1 MGEPTKEELKSLEE
15 RAREVVGQLTKQ
27 GEPPIVA
34 IEFAGSPKAGKST
47 NIDTVTHFFKR
58 LGLKV
63 WAPTEGVSKR
73 TPYHL
78 KHDWVYYNS
87 WALNYAISELI
98 IGYHYVDKHHLV
110 ILDRG
115 PFDSLAWMSLLKKQG
130 KLTGDEYQR
139 IERFALHP
147 KWSDLIDKLYLFT
160 CDPGVSMERELAL
173 KLIKTDGSALNHDT
187 LSGLLDEYEALQ
199 DHLDGEYSGKIL
211 PITTSKEST
220 PKQSAYQIAKDVI
233 EIFERKLDEA
243 GNG

>member
-1 MGEPTKEELKSLEE
+1 MSEPEQAQLDELE
-15 RAREVVGQLTKQ
+15 RRGNEIVRQVREKPDITC
-27 GEPPIVA
+27 VA

-63 WAPTEGVSKR
+63 WAPTEGASKR

-78 KHDWVYYNS
+78 KHDWVYYNA

-115 PFDSLAWMSLLKKQG
+115 PFDSLAWMTLLKEKG
-130 KLTGDEYQR
+130 DLTADEYDR

-147 KWSDLIDKLYLFT
+147 KWADLIDRLYLFT
-160 CDPGVSMERELAL
+160 CSPDKSMERELSL
-173 KLIKTDGSALNHDT
+173 KLIKSEGSALNPDI
-187 LSGLLDEYEALQ
+187 LGGLLKEYQALQ
-199 DHLDGEYSGKIL
+199 NRLEAQYSGKIKK
-211 PITTSKEST
+211 IETTENST
-220 PKQSAYQIAKDVI
+220 PKLSAYQVAEDVLS
-233 EIFERKLDEA
+233 IFEQKLK
-243 GNG
+243 G